1 LKFCPEKSGTSR
13 AHLTPPIYSESQED
27 STMEKLEMNILDILT
42 DDARTPI
49 SQIAVMLGK
58 SDDEIAS
65 TIARLERQRVILKYP
80 ALINWEKVNVDEVE
94 AMIEVRVTPQRGEGF
109 EAIAEQ
115 IYRFDE
121 VSSVYLMSGGFDIAV
136 MIEGKTLKEVAF
148 FVAEKLSTME
158 GITGTATHFV
168 LRKYKDKNTVYNR
181 KPVDE
186 RGICAL

>member
-1 LKFCPEKSGTSR
+1 
-13 AHLTPPIYSESQED
+13 
-27 STMEKLEMNILDILT
+27 MEKLEMNILDILT

-49 SQIAVMLGK
+49 SQIAIMLGK
-58 SDDEIAS
+58 TDDEIAS

-121 VSSVYLMSGGFDIAV
+121 VSSVYLMSGGYDLLV
-136 MIEGKTLKEVAF
+136 NLKARTVRQLAL
-148 FVAEKLSTME
+148 FVAEKLSTIE
-158 GITGTATHFV
+158 HVISTATHFV
-168 LRKYKDKNTVYNR
+168 LRKYKDQGV
-181 KPVDE
+181 VMDE
-186 RGICAL
+186 SEDDLRLAVTP